1 MTDWNNVSN
10 VDIRNKMLSMSN
22 EYESIKNEINKLIEK
37 LDILDYE
44 YINAQ
49 KELDKRTKR

>member
-37 LDILDYE
+37 LDILDNE

>member
-1 MTDWNNVSN
+1 MTDWSNVSN

-37 LDILDYE
+37 LDILDNE

>member
-1 MTDWNNVSN
+1 MTDWSNVSN
-10 VDIRNKMLSMSN
+10 IDIRNKMLSMSN

-37 LDILDYE
+37 LDILDNE